1 MCKTE
6 DSLIT
11 TDNNDYKTRKKLY
24 EKMGDGTVQ
33 LNNFKKA
40 IEYYEKMLEAA
51 VANGD
56 TGKELS
62 VCYISIAQT
71 CKDDKQYD
79 KALENFGRD
88 LIVCGSNDKEA
99 ALTLSYVAGK

>member
-6 DSLIT
+6 DTLIT

-24 EKMGDGTVQ
+24 EKMGDGAVQ

-56 TGKELS
+56 MGKDLS
-62 VCYISIAQT
+62 ICYISIAQT

-79 KALENFGRD
+79 KALEMFAKD
-88 LIVCGSNDKEA
+88 LNVCSSNDKEA
-99 ALTLSYVAGK
+99 ALTLFYIAGK